1 VRAELRDAL
10 SALADGEVAD
20 PRLVAEAL
28 LEPDAAALM
37 VTLAEARANL
47 RDATSEPGDGFA
59 ERVERLLAAQQ
70 RSALL
75 LFRRLTPALY
85 AGLGLTAG
93 ALLGAMLVP
102 AERLPSPVPV
112 RAGGGHR
119 GAPGPAPVR
128 PGVRRA
134 ARRPAGHRAKDRA
147 AAAPQR
153 LPLRGRAQLARG
165 ELGST

>member
-112 RAGGGHR
+112 RAA
-119 GAPGPAPVR
+119 APASVIAAPPAPPPFVPVFVAPPAVP
-128 PGVRRA
+128 PGT
-134 ARRPAGHRAKDRA
+134 ARKT
-147 AAAPQR
+147 APPPPR
-153 LPLRGRAQLARG
+153 SVYRFEVGRNWR
-165 ELGST
+165 EGS